1 MATPVGVAMPPVRGR
16 FDTDSVGASTH
27 PTMEIPVTRD
37 EFEEHVEAALE
48 SLPEEIATLMD
59 NINVAVADRPTDKQV
74 RQLNLPPGSTLLG
87 LYVGVP
93 LGRRGPGYT
102 NVMPDTVLIFQ
113 ETIEALYP
121 RAEVVAAIRR
131 TVLHE
136 VGHHFGLSDARLR
149 ELGY

>member
-1 MATPVGVAMPPVRGR
+1 
-16 FDTDSVGASTH
+16 
-27 PTMEIPVTRD
+27 
-37 EFEEHVEAALE
+37 
-48 SLPEEIATLMD
+48 MD
-59 NINVAVADRPTDKQV
+59 NINVAVADRPTDEQV
-74 RQLNLPPGSTLLG
+74 RQVNLPPGSMLLG

-93 LGRRGPGYT
+93 LGRRGQGYT

-113 ETIEALYP
+113 KTIEALYP
-121 RAEVVAAIRR
+121 RVQVVAAIRR

>member
-1 MATPVGVAMPPVRGR
+1 M
-16 FDTDSVGASTH
+16 
-27 PTMEIPVTRD
+27 TRD

-48 SLPEEIATLMD
+48 ALPEEIATLMD
-59 NINVAVADRPTDKQV
+59 NINVAVVDRPTAEQV
-74 RQLNLPPGSTLLG
+74 RQLNLPEGSTLLG

-93 LGRRGPGYT
+93 LGRRGHRYS

-113 ETIEALYP
+113 KNIEAVYPRETIVEG
-121 RAEVVAAIRR
+121 IRR